1 MFTRRTPL
9 MGTRRFWIDNP
20 HGTRSDRSNPT
31 WAHGLG
37 SIVYTLMVDDQDY
50 LVASIHPHGVRS
62 TLPLILLGIF
72 IAYTQKGIYNVQCAY
87 HDAWHTR
94 THDNQM
100 HIQYQP

>member
-50 LVASIHPHGVRS
+50 LVASIHPHGARS
-62 TLPLILLGIF
+62 TLPLILS
-72 IAYTQKGIYNVQCAY
+72 GIYNV
-87 HDAWHTR
+87 R
-94 THDNQM
+94 TM
-100 HIQYQP
+100 HNMMHVI